1 MVPALNEHCR
11 KYIAA
16 ITHRIELSTVK
27 SFITFKI
34 HPTVLIITAIGQ
46 FPFYVLNNLSESY
59 WPKFLNDEYQTNHSF
74 SNLELLWFSSNQ
86 STGVF

>member
-16 ITHRIELSTVK
+16 ITHSIELSTVK

-34 HPTVLIITAIGQ
+34 HPTALIITAIGQ
-46 FPFYVLNNLSESY
+46 FQL
-59 WPKFLNDEYQTNHSF
+59 
-74 SNLELLWFSSNQ
+74 
-86 STGVF
+86 